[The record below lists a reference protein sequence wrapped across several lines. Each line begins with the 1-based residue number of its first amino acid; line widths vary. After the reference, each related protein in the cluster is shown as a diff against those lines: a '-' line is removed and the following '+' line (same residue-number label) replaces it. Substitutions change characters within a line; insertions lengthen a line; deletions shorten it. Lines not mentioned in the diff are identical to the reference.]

1 MVLNTDGLF
10 LASPPPPPIFLPT
23 FICLHTSPVV
33 RLSDRPCDCPCLLVT
48 SLAAHFPCSL
58 TVSATPS
65 SVSAGSSPVKC
76 RVHPLLLHKTPTSI
90 SFSMAWRKKRLGT
103 NVWFGRTSR
112 VCVQAHCFLVSECY
126 PAALSKR
133 CSPRKVS
140 AELCAKQVFMVSHV
154 SSGNLGG
161 GSNCDFTHLTFILE
175 YFRRWE
181 GRPISLP

>member
-1 MVLNTDGLF
+1 M
-10 LASPPPPPIFLPT
+10 
-23 FICLHTSPVV
+23 V